1 MLDKGRIALTLAG
14 SLLECEKCKNVNSL
28 ELPRFKYAAKV
39 GVAS

>member
-1 MLDKGRIALTLAG
+1 LDKGRIALTLAG
-14 SLLECEKCKNVNSL
+14 SLFGCEERRNVNSL